1 VASLTR
7 VNADSMPGVIQIR
20 QPPNSGNVV
29 ELAGKRL
36 SNWLPWHFDHCYNN
50 ELNRAGI
57 LRSVAIAAEGGR
69 TGFADGIALYKAF
82 PPELLAWIEGKEIL
96 YTLDTQYDTM
106 RFGRRKDFAVIE
118 RKKMAPGF
126 EESARAMPRA
136 IHPAVWTRASG
147 EKILHVSPWMS
158 VGIVDA
164 ESPEGDAL
172 LEAVCQE
179 INHLAD
185 VNSYHHQW
193 RPTDMVIWDNWR
205 VLHAVSGHPPSLE
218 RTMYRTTIKGD
229 YGLGRF
235 ENNAQ
240 GGKILEMTV

>member
-1 VASLTR
+1 
-7 VNADSMPGVIQIR
+7 
-20 QPPNSGNVV
+20 
-29 ELAGKRL
+29 
-36 SNWLPWHFDHCYNN
+36 
-50 ELNRAGI
+50 
-57 LRSVAIAAEGGR
+57 
-69 TGFADGIALYKAF
+69 
-82 PPELLAWIEGKEIL
+82 
-96 YTLDTQYDTM
+96 
-106 RFGRRKDFAVIE
+106 
-118 RKKMAPGF
+118 
-126 EESARAMPRA
+126 
-136 IHPAVWTRASG
+136 
-147 EKILHVSPWMS
+147 